1 MGGKSSTS
9 SGSYGGDDRGRDR
22 NDRSIQAEVT
32 GGKKKVKEEIKKSGT
47 DMYGG
52 VASKATN
59 EYLESIGEATKGSQ
73 NPDGSYNYRL
83 TGRGHKLKYGSY
95 NPGGPQNPTGM
106 GTVGADGIMNQIP
119 ISEKMFESQK
129 KLKMAALLPLS
140 VLAPFPVS
148 TVLGLGAQEARK
160 ASYDNYINSFNKG
173 GLIRETSSTSYA
185 AKNNRDTSDAT
196 IQDTKA
202 QAEANESAAVEA
214 ANLKKQAIARNQA
227 ALKGKRQFFSGT
239 TKLIKGAMQ

>member
-1 MGGKSSTS
+1 
-9 SGSYGGDDRGRDR
+9 
-22 NDRSIQAEVT
+22 
-32 GGKKKVKEEIKKSGT
+32 
-47 DMYGG
+47 
-52 VASKATN
+52 
-59 EYLESIGEATKGSQ
+59 
-73 NPDGSYNYRL
+73 
-83 TGRGHKLKYGSY
+83 
-95 NPGGPQNPTGM
+95 M